1 MRIFLTCLLTFI
13 VTLLFS
19 VQPAFTQDVFDK
31 TVKKYYNNQPLS
43 IIIIGWQIDYG
54 VKFEFDREEIEGVF
68 ITSKIPRSTLR
79 EAIQYLLKNTDLD
92 YELLPP
98 KSIRLFPK
106 DPDAPVPGDVMI
118 PASDMI
124 PSRENITVTGTV
136 KDQDSGESLP
146 YATLQVVGAN
156 IGSNTNVDGYF
167 SLFRVPSDTCLIKLS
182 YLGYKSTYVRLT
194 PDTDLEHLELGMEPI
209 GNQLAAVEILADRED
224 QMMKAS
230 TGISQISVSPAQL
243 INIPSLGQRDIFRS
257 LQLLPG
263 VSGSNESSSGLYVRG
278 GTPDQNLVL
287 FDGFTV
293 YHVDHLFGFFSAF
306 NSDAIK
312 DVQLYKGGF
321 EAKYGGRL
329 SSVVD
334 ITGKDGNSEAFDIDA
349 SISLLNTSLTIEI
362 PYADGAGT
370 LLIAGRRS
378 FQSNLYNRILNLSDG
393 GETGTEEETTITD
406 PVQPLGLRG
415 VTNVEP
421 TSWFYDLNVK
431 STYTSGDNIFSGS
444 IYNGQDELDNG
455 RDADENAFGGGRFGG
470 GNTNFSFQ
478 QSVVDE
484 SNWGNTGTSFGWSR
498 RWTDRLYSNL
508 MASSSNYFSN
518 RDQGRDLTI
527 TREDTTIRRN
537 ASTGEYNNLW
547 DFSLRND
554 WEWQLNHKHQ
564 VKGGLSASYLDIQYD
579 FLQNDTT
586 AVLSRD
592 DQGFLGAAYLQTQS
606 TFFDQILVRPGIRMS
621 YYSPTGQP
629 YVEPRLQL
637 QWFPTD
643 RLKVKAAAGRYYQ
656 FANRIIRE
664 DVTQGSRDFWVLSD
678 GNSVPIG
685 RSDQLILGVSYET
698 ADYLFDAEAY
708 YKQLDDITEYSTRFV
723 LNGFGR
729 NSTLEYE
736 ENFYNGEGLAQGVE
750 LLAQKKSGRLTGWVS
765 YTLGQVRHQF
775 DVYGDEPF
783 AASHDVTH
791 EGKIVGVYQWGRF
804 SVGGTFIYATG
815 RPYTAPIGAYTV
827 ELLDGETTSHFAVS
841 DKNAL
846 RLPAYHRL
854 DFSANYTIPYFMGG
868 NAKVGLSLFNVYNR
882 SNIWYKEFDV
892 IDGTIL
898 ETNVN
903 FLGFTPSVF
912 FNWNLR

>member
-1 MRIFLTCLLTFI
+1 MRPFQTTFLAFIALFLFTFQ
-13 VTLLFS
+13 S
-19 VQPAFTQDVFDK
+19 VVAQDVFDK

-68 ITSKIPRSTLR
+68 ITTTIPRSTLR

-106 DPDAPVPGDVMI
+106 DPDAPGPGEVII
-118 PASDMI
+118 PASDLI

-146 YATLQVVGAN
+146 YATLQVVGAS

-194 PDTDLEHLELGMEPI
+194 PDTDLENLDLGMEPI
-209 GNQLAAVEILADRED
+209 GNELAAVEILAERED

-243 INIPSLGQRDIFRS
+243 VSIPSLGQRDIFRS

-321 EAKYGGRL
+321 EARYGGRL

-334 ITGKDGNSEAFDIDA
+334 ITGKDGNSEAFDLGV
-349 SISLLNTSLTIEI
+349 SVSLLNVSMTAEV
-362 PYADGAGT
+362 PYANGKGT

-378 FQSNLYNRILNLSDG
+378 FQSGLYESLLDLSDG
-393 GETGTEEETTITD
+393 GATGTEETEVTT
-406 PVQPLGLRG
+406 PAGPGFGGRG
-415 VTNVEP
+415 IVDVEP
-421 TSWFYDLNVK
+421 SSWFYDLNLK
-431 STYTSGDNIFSGS
+431 STYTSGDNIYSVS
-444 IYNGQDELDNG
+444 VYNGQDELDNS
-455 RDADENAFGGGRFGG
+455 RDADENAVRGGPFGGADSDV
-470 GNTNFSFQ
+470 SFQ
-478 QSVVDE
+478 QEVVDE
-484 SNWGNTGTSFGWSR
+484 SNWGNTGASIGWSR
-498 RWTDRLYSNL
+498 RWSDRLYSNL
-508 MASSSNYFSN
+508 MASGSNYFSN
-518 RDQGRDLTI
+518 RDQGRYLTI
-527 TREDTTIRRN
+527 EREDTTIQRN
-537 ASTGEYNNLW
+537 TATGEYNNLL

-564 VKGGLSASYLDIQYD
+564 IKGGLSGSYLDIRYD
-579 FLQNDTT
+579 FLQNDTLSI
-586 AVLSRD
+586 LSRD

-621 YYSPTGQP
+621 YYSPTGQT
-629 YVEPRLQL
+629 YLEPRLQV

-698 ADYLFDAEAY
+698 ADYLFDVEAY

-750 LLAQKKSGRLTGWVS
+750 FLAQKKSGRLTGWVS
-765 YTLGQVRHQF
+765 YTLGQVQHQF

-804 SVGGTFIYATG
+804 SLGGTFIYATG

-854 DFSANYTIPYFMGG
+854 DLSANYTIPYFMGG
-868 NAKVGLSLFNVYNR
+868 NAKVGFSLFNVYNR

-892 IDGTIL
+892 IDGSIL